1 MIMTTTH
8 PPRDTQTD
16 TDRSIQTHRQT
27 DTHRGMQTHRQS
39 AEDMAEECQVTIVMV
54 YFSRR

>member
-16 TDRSIQTHRQT
+16 TDRHRQGHTDTQTHK
-27 DTHRGMQTHRQS
+27 QTHRQS
-39 AEDMAEECQVTIVMV
+39 AEDMTEECQVTIVRV
-54 YFSRR
+54 YFSR